1 MTTDSLG
8 QVCALFAA
16 LTWAFALV
24 FFKLSGEHIGPLAL
38 NFFKN
43 TIGLVLLGAT
53 LLVMGD
59 GVAPLQD
66 YPPADIYIL
75 IISGFI
81 GIALAD
87 TVMFH
92 SLNLVGVSLFA
103 IVDCAYSPI
112 VLLFSWLFIAEHL
125 TLAHYL
131 GGGLILAGILISS
144 RHPPPP
150 GRTRRQIAIGA
161 MLGILAIALMA
172 IGIVMAKPVLD
183 VDGFPLIWG
192 TTIRL
197 AAGTMA
203 LAVMAAASPHRRK
216 LYAVFRPAAVWK
228 YSVPGSVLGGFLS
241 MVFWVAGF
249 KYTQAALAAIL
260 NQTSVIFATVLA
272 VVLLK
277 EAMTRRKL
285 AAITL
290 AIAGVILVAV
300 DPF

>member
-1 MTTDSLG
+1 MTTDWLG
-8 QVCALFAA
+8 QVCALLAA

-24 FFKLSGEHIGPLAL
+24 FFKLSGERISPLAL
-38 NFFKN
+38 NLFKN

-53 LLVMGD
+53 LLAMGD
-59 GVAPLQD
+59 GVASLREFPI
-66 YPPADIYIL
+66 ADIHIL

-112 VLLFSWLFIAEHL
+112 VLLISWLLIAEQL
-125 TLAHYL
+125 TAAHYL
-131 GGGLILAGILISS
+131 GGGLVLVGIMLSS

-150 GRTRRQIAIGA
+150 GRTRRQIASGA
-161 MLGILAIALMA
+161 LLGVLAIALMA

-183 VDGFPLIWG
+183 ADGFPLVWG
-192 TTIRL
+192 TIIRL
-197 AAGTMA
+197 AAGTAA
-203 LAVMAAASPHRRK
+203 LAVMAAASPQRRK
-216 LYAVFRPAAVWK
+216 LYAVFRPSAIWK
-228 YSVPGSVLGGFLS
+228 YSVPGSILGGFLS

-249 KYTQAALAAIL
+249 KYTQAAIAAIL
-260 NQTSVIFATVLA
+260 NQTSVIFATILA

-277 EAMTRRKL
+277 EGMTRRKFAAVAL
-285 AAITL
+285 AVT
-290 AIAGVILVAV
+290 GVVLVAF

>member
-1 MTTDSLG
+1 MTTDFLG
-8 QVCALFAA
+8 QACALLAA

-43 TIGLVLLGAT
+43 VIGLILLGAT
-53 LLVMGD
+53 LLVIGES
-59 GVAPLQD
+59 VSSLQD
-66 YPPADIYIL
+66 YHRADIYIL

-103 IVDCAYSPI
+103 VVDCAYSPT

-131 GGGLILAGILISS
+131 GGGLILGGILISS

-161 MLGILAIALMA
+161 LLGILAIVLMA
-172 IGIVMAKPVLD
+172 VGIVMAKPVLD
-183 VDGFPLIWG
+183 ADGFPLVWG

-197 AAGTMA
+197 AAGTAA
-203 LAVMAAASPHRRK
+203 LALMAAASPRRRK
-216 LYAVFRPAAVWK
+216 IYAVFRPAAIWK
-228 YSVPGSVLGGFLS
+228 YSIPGSVLGGFLS
-241 MVFWVAGF
+241 MIFWVAGF
-249 KYTQAALAAIL
+249 KYAQAAIAAIL

-272 VVLLK
+272 VVVLK

-285 AAITL
+285 VAITL
-290 AIAGVILVAV
+290 ATAGVVLVAV

>member
-1 MTTDSLG
+1 MTADLLG
-8 QVCALFAA
+8 QGCALLAA

-24 FFKLSGEHIGPLAL
+24 FFKLSGERIGPLAL

-43 TIGLVLLGAT
+43 VIGLVLLGIT
-53 LLVMGD
+53 LLAMGD
-59 GVAPLQD
+59 GVASLRD
-66 YPPADIYIL
+66 YPSADIHIL

-103 IVDCAYSPI
+103 IVDCAYSPT
-112 VLLFSWLFIAEHL
+112 VLLFSWLFIAERL

-131 GGGLILAGILISS
+131 GGGLILTGILLSS

-161 MLGILAIALMA
+161 LLGILAIVLMA

-183 VDGFPLIWG
+183 ADGFPLVWG

-197 AAGTMA
+197 AAGTAA
-203 LAVMAAASPHRRK
+203 LAIMAAASPQRRK
-216 LYAVFRPAAVWK
+216 LYSVFRPAAVWK

-249 KYTQAALAAIL
+249 KYAQAAIAAIL

-277 EAMTRRKL
+277 EGMTRRKFV
-285 AAITL
+285 AVTL
-290 AIAGVILVAV
+290 AITGVVLVAL